1 MPKAY
6 NKMKTQTL
14 RDIFMGADGKKKVQ
28 IIAKLMPDI
37 NDENSMATVF
47 ELLGA
52 RNIQLVIL
60 EALEFAIKNEDSKM
74 LTKIID
80 KVLPSVKEIGVSGS
94 IDHNYSKVQRQVSDM
109 SEEEVE
115 NLVKGHVRNKRDNRM
130 LVEPDYEILE
140 Q

>member
-6 NKMKTQTL
+6 NKMKAATL
-14 RDIFMGADGKKKVQ
+14 RDIFMDADSSKKMR
-28 IIAKLMPDI
+28 IISKLMPDI
-37 NDENSMATVF
+37 NDDNSMATVF

-52 RNIQLVIL
+52 KNIQLVIL
-60 EALEFAIKNEDSKM
+60 EALQFAIANKDANM
-74 LTKIID
+74 MTKIID

-140 Q
+140 K